1 MTDKRIISQ
10 NICTSMKLVE
20 NEKNLS
26 KQKSQKSIV
35 PSALTLKIINDE
47 SLIDCLAV
55 YGLSEEARAD

>member
-1 MTDKRIISQ
+1 
-10 NICTSMKLVE
+10 MKLVE

-26 KQKSQKSIV
+26 KQKSQKSIA